1 MMKRLFGLLGAW
13 LALIGIVQAC
23 GPDMQPLP
31 PPRADGG
38 TWVVCGEQDAGA
50 CAPGEH
56 CLYVERYERSVCARP
71 CDATLGC
78 GETEVECCGGGEDGG
93 VGGYCLPRD
102 VCEQGDAGVA
112 DAGSDVGPGPDGGTE
127 PNGSPDAGS
136 DAGPEGTDAGTARD
150 GGPQTDAGTG
160 SDAGTSVDAG
170 TRMDAGT
177 PMDAGLPADAG
188 FPVDAGTDAGTGP
201 DAGTDGGLPSDAGTD
216 GGFPGDGGPDAG
228 MPDAGLVRIRIMASN
243 LSSGNNQSYDPG
255 HGTRLMQGVRPD
267 VVLIQEFNYG
277 DNTPTTISNYVTSSF
292 GVPFRYYR
300 EAGAQIPNGI
310 ISRWPII
317 ASGEWDDPQVSNRD
331 FAWARIDIPGPKD
344 LWAVSVHLLTANAT
358 VRNSE
363 ASSLVQFI
371 NNNVP
376 PGDYLVIGG
385 DFNTDNRG
393 EPCLSTLSQV
403 VSPGAPYP
411 ADRNG
416 NSNTNFNRNKP
427 YDDVLVDGDLRS
439 LQRPTLIGSS
449 AFPNGLVLDSR
460 VYTPLS
466 EIAPAQAGD
475 SAATNM
481 QHMGVI
487 KDFLVPTN

>member
-1 MMKRLFGLLGAW
+1 MMKRLFGLLGAG
-13 LALIGIVQAC
+13 LALVGVMQAC
-23 GPDMQPLP
+23 GPDAPPLP
-31 PPRADGG
+31 PPRTDGG
-38 TWVVCGEQDAGA
+38 AWEICGEQDAGA

-56 CLYVERYERSVCARP
+56 CLYVERYERSLCARP
-71 CDATLGC
+71 CNATLGC
-78 GETEVECCGGGEDGG
+78 AEDESQCCGGGEDGG
-93 VGGYCLPRD
+93 VGGYCLPLD
-102 VCEQGDAGVA
+102 ACEQADAGVA
-112 DAGSDVGPGPDGGTE
+112 DAGSKVDAGSDGETGQDGGTE
-127 PNGSPDAGS
+127 PGSPNDAGS
-136 DAGPEGTDAGTARD
+136 DAGPAGTDAGS
-150 GGPQTDAGTG
+150 GK
-160 SDAGTSVDAG
+160 DAGTSVDAG
-170 TRMDAGT
+170 PGMDAGT
-177 PMDAGLPADAG
+177 TADAGTTVDAGLPADAG
-188 FPVDAGTDAGTGP
+188 TDAGTRPDAGADGGMP
-201 DAGTDGGLPSDAGTD
+201 GDAGTDGGLP
-216 GGFPGDGGPDAG
+216 GDGGPDAG
-228 MPDAGLVRIRIMASN
+228 TPDAGLVRIRIMASN

-277 DNTPTTISNYVTSSF
+277 DNTPTTISTYVTSSF
-292 GVPFRYYR
+292 GVPFQYYR

-331 FAWARIDIPGPKD
+331 FAWARLDIPGPKD

-475 SAATNM
+475 SASTNM